1 MKPEKLVPSVQHYSW
16 GDGKTLPAL
25 FGLAPDG
32 RGWAE
37 LWLGTHPKGPSALAG
52 LQQVSL
58 KEYIG
63 RHMAEVWGAHSGT
76 LPVPQTGELPFLL
89 KVLAVGAPLSI
100 QCHPAKA
107 QAEAGFRREESLGI
121 PPDSPHRSYRDDNH
135 KPEIICALTHFKAL
149 CGFRFPD
156 AVDRFFRMLAWPRYE
171 NQLRGRFLIGTE
183 GSPDGYRRLFSAI
196 LTLTGDEKARFID
209 SLIEAARRYRGSY
222 REFALVEKLLELY
235 PQDPAVSAPLFL
247 NLIEL
252 EPGEAL
258 FQPAGE
264 LHAYIE
270 GAGVELMASS
280 DNVLRGGL
288 TPKTVDLEQLL
299 EVVRFAPV
307 HKTPVLPQREP
318 DGSQIYRVPVDDFL
332 LLRITGEQAYRAE
345 GGESPCL
352 LLCTAGTA
360 LLSYEDGDRGAGS
373 MSLDTGEAVFVP
385 AAAGK
390 FTLTADAHGELF
402 AARLPRKADR

>member
-25 FGLAPDG
+25 LGLAPDG

-37 LWLGTHPKGPSALAG
+37 LWLGTHPKGPSVLADS
-52 LQQVSL
+52 QQVSL

-63 RHMAEVWGAHSGT
+63 RHMKEVWGAHTGRFSAA
-76 LPVPQTGELPFLL
+76 QEGELPFLL

-100 QCHPAKA
+100 QCHPTKA
-107 QAEAGFRREESLGI
+107 QAEAGFKREESLEI
-121 PPDSPHRSYRDDNH
+121 PLDSLHRSYRDANH

-156 AVDRFFRMLAWPRYE
+156 AVDQFFLMLDWPQYDS
-171 NQLRGRFLIGTE
+171 QLRSQFLT
-183 GSPDGYRRLFSAI
+183 SPDESQDGYRKLFSAI
-196 LTLTGDEKARFID
+196 LTLAGEEKTRFLT
-209 SLIEAARRYRGSY
+209 SLSEAVSRYRGSHK
-222 REFALVEKLLELY
+222 EFALVERLLQLY

-258 FQPAGE
+258 YQPAGE

-288 TPKTVDLEQLL
+288 TSKTVDLAQLL
-299 EVVRFAPV
+299 KVVRFAPV
-307 HKTPVLPQREP
+307 HKTPVLPEQAP
-318 DGSQIYRVPVDDFL
+318 DGSDVYRVPADDFQ
-332 LLRITGEQAYRAE
+332 LLRIAGEREYREE
-345 GGESPCL
+345 GGKSPFL
-352 LLCTAGTA
+352 LLCTAGTV
-360 LLSYEDGDRGAGS
+360 LLGYEDGNDGTQT
-373 MSLDTGEAVFVP
+373 MSLQSGEAAFIP
-385 AAAGK
+385 AAVGRFSLAP
-390 FTLTADAHGELF
+390 DARGEVF
-402 AARLPRKADR
+402 AAHLPGASDL